1 MNCLKNETIQAFL
14 DNELAPEQVGQVKK
28 HLKKCS
34 ICRAQLNSY
43 KKDLTTIKNH
53 LANQIP
59 PEKQVLVPPFQ
70 KPTGQPKN
78 MWPKIRIYAGA
89 AAIATL
95 ISFSFIIRQY
105 KADQKEMAHLKFRE
119 QKIMQQASMNEQWQ
133 ERMITITIKDKEGNI
148 VEQISTS
155 GN

>member
-14 DNELAPEQVGQVKK
+14 DNELAPEQVSQVKK

-34 ICRAQLNSY
+34 ICRVQLNSY

-53 LANQIP
+53 LANQTP
-59 PEKQVLVPPFQ
+59 AEQQVIVPPFRKPAVQQ
-70 KPTGQPKN
+70 KN
-78 MWPKIRIYAGA
+78 IWPKIRIYAVA

-105 KADQKEMAHLKFRE
+105 KADQKEMEHLKFRE

-133 ERMITITIKDKEGNI
+133 KRMITITIKDKKGNI
-148 VEQISTS
+148 VEQIATS

>member
-14 DNELAPEQVGQVKK
+14 DNELAPEQVSQVKK
-28 HLKKCS
+28 HLQKCS
-34 ICRAQLNSY
+34 ICRAQLNTY
-43 KKDLTTIKNH
+43 KKDLVTIKKH
-53 LANQIP
+53 LANQLS
-59 PEKQVLVPPFQ
+59 PEKQVVVPPFR
-70 KPTGQPKN
+70 KPPGQPKN
-78 MWPKIRIYAGA
+78 MWPKIRIYAAA
-89 AAIATL
+89 AAIAML

-105 KADQKEMAHLKFRE
+105 KADQKEMEHLKFRE

-148 VEQISTS
+148 VEQITTS

>member
-14 DNELAPEQVGQVKK
+14 DNELAPEHVSQVKK

-59 PEKQVLVPPFQ
+59 AEKQVIVPPFR

-78 MWPKIRIYAGA
+78 IWPKIRIYAVA

-95 ISFSFIIRQY
+95 ISFTFIIRQY
-105 KADQKEMAHLKFRE
+105 KRKADKRSNSCSNSIDSYF
-119 QKIMQQASMNEQWQ
+119 
-133 ERMITITIKDKEGNI
+133 GPNI
-148 VEQISTS
+148 FWLTS
-155 GN
+155 WLSKWWNYNLFLGWYLIC